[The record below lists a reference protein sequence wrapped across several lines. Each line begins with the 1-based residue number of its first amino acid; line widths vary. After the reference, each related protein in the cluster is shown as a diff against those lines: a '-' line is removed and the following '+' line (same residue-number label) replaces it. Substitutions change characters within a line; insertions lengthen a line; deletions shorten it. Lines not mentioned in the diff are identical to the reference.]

1 MKDTT
6 PGEVTYEVPPEGT
19 SVDPEGFSDRSSSTS
34 TPPLVTVDTAGTDT
48 SMSYYVPPEGT
59 SVDPELSDDSLDG
72 GEDPDP
78 KPSLGDRDESID
90 GIRGDAVE
98 TSTRDRERDVAMPTD
113 STGWESVMADVSID
127 EESNTGVSSRDMTH
141 ETVDSGVTDVTMCG
155 RSADVDD
162 VDSLTGG
169 EPGQGDYVDSLTGC
183 NPDQGD
189 GVDSLTGDRDNVDS
203 GEPGQGSDVDSLNGG
218 QSGQGDDVDSVTDGE
233 PGQGDN
239 TDSVTGGQ
247 PGQGDDVDSVTG
259 GEPGH
264 GDDGD
269 SLTGG
274 ETGQGDDVDN
284 LTGGDPGYGG
294 DVDNLTG
301 DVDSV
306 PSGKP
311 SDEDDVDSM
320 PDETEDTNDIEETVH
335 SEAQLAEED
344 LGMAEE
350 EWLEDTV
357 EFSRN
362 LAMAITEPDRAF
374 STSSELRLQQFAA
387 TLQDQIA
394 KQSSEETDEEAALER
409 ELAEYTQEQ
418 ERQEGEHLTPRSQ
431 RDEKVMSETDSMRY
445 ENHGEDYLEENT
457 SELLQNISVCSDIP
471 ALPLDDETE
480 DADWHT
486 EQQDVIIV
494 TMPTEDSNFMSST
507 RRSEVT
513 VEAEQYLAVA
523 ANKKGT
529 EDVDEDT
536 SEGAGE
542 AHDMNVR
549 ESVSD
554 TQYMYTRD
562 MRSIHSEDKW
572 DKDIG
577 AEDRW
582 GNGVDTEDRWGKD
595 VDTEDRWGKDISTE
609 DRWSKDIGTEDR
621 WGKGIGT
628 DDKWGKAIGTGDKN
642 VMERQSCHDHDT
654 MSMPYVQ
661 IDVKDLVGPS
671 DLPVYTVY
679 SPSEISEL
687 EMSAK
692 DDTEEIFLQLPQ
704 KNKSSSFQSHSYDE
718 GYNDDNT
725 GTLSDHVS
733 NISSVDIS
741 GHQGHTVNISME
753 TDDLLRDTDSSGQ
766 FIDANTETQELLS
779 GTEFLDHNETE
790 ELLDYT
796 PDAWLN
802 NYEDEAEQSVATT
815 TSQYVQHDGQPT
827 DQWSENRPYSSWLY
841 QVG

>member
-6 PGEVTYEVPPEGT
+6 PGEVTYEVPLEGT

-34 TPPLVTVDTAGTDT
+34 TPPLVTVDTADTDT
-48 SMSYYVPPEGT
+48 SMPYYVPPEGT

-90 GIRGDAVE
+90 EIRGDAVE
-98 TSTRDRERDVAMPTD
+98 TSTRDMERDVAMPTD
-113 STGWESVMADVSID
+113 STGGESVMADVSVD
-127 EESNTGVSSRDMTH
+127 EESNTGVSSRDTTH

-155 RSADVDD
+155 RSADGDD

-203 GEPGQGSDVDSLNGG
+203 LTGGEPRQGSDVDSLNGG

-259 GEPGH
+259 GEPGQ
-264 GDDGD
+264 
-269 SLTGG
+269 
-274 ETGQGDDVDN
+274 EDDVDN
-284 LTGGDPGYGG
+284 MTGGDPGCGG
-294 DVDNLTG
+294 DVDSLTG

-362 LAMAITEPDRAF
+362 LAMAITEPGRAF

-418 ERQEGEHLTPRSQ
+418 EHQEGEHLTPRSQ
-431 RDEKVMSETDSMRY
+431 RDEKMMSETDSMRY
-445 ENHGEDYLEENT
+445 EDHGEDYLEENT

-486 EQQDVIIV
+486 EQQDVTVV

-513 VEAEQYLAVA
+513 VEAEQYLAAA

-554 TQYMYTRD
+554 TQYIYTRD
-562 MRSIHSEDKW
+562 MSSIHSEDKW

-577 AEDRW
+577 AGDRW
-582 GNGVDTEDRWGKD
+582 G
-595 VDTEDRWGKDISTE
+595 
-609 DRWSKDIGTEDR
+609 KDIGTEDR
-621 WGKGIGT
+621 WGKDIGTEDRWDKDIGT
-628 DDKWGKAIGTGDKN
+628 DDKWSKVIGTGDKN
-642 VMERQSCHDHDT
+642 MMERQSYHDHDT

-661 IDVKDLVGPS
+661 IDVNDLVGPS
-671 DLPVYTVY
+671 DLPVYTAY

-692 DDTEEIFLQLPQ
+692 DDTEEILLQLPQ
-704 KNKSSSFQSHSYDE
+704 KKKSSSFQSHSYDE

-725 GTLSDHVS
+725 GNLSDHVS

-753 TDDLLRDTDSSGQ
+753 TDDLLHDTDSSGQ

-802 NYEDEAEQSVATT
+802 NYEAEADQSVATT